1 MPMTEEERRNLE
13 VLERW
18 IIDYNQDGAQCVRT
32 HYVEDLVVQV
42 PGIFVER
49 GRETAVAIED
59 VVSEQSPGRFLE
71 VSRVLPSGSSV
82 TLQGAIH
89 YPRPDRTY
97 TFDFLCII
105 DFRDGKI
112 ATETWSMDVLSIM
125 RIGALAIPPEFL
137 DRYDIKLLDTNGFLS
152 APAP

>member
-1 MPMTEEERRNLE
+1 MLTTEGRRNLAT
-13 VLERW
+13 VERW
-18 IIDYNQDGAQCVRT
+18 AVDYNQNGAHCVRT

-42 PGIFVER
+42 PGVFVER
-49 GRETAVAIED
+49 GMDTAVAIEE
-59 VVSEQSPGRFLE
+59 VVEEQSPGRFLE

-97 TFDFLCII
+97 TFDFLCIM

-112 ATETWSMDVLSIM
+112 ATETWMMDVLSIM
-125 RIGALAIPPEFL
+125 RVGALAIPPDFL
-137 DRYDIKLLDTNGFLS
+137 DRYEIQLQDTNGFLS